1 MALTT
6 HEQFLEAANRGQ
18 NILVALPHAAGI
30 DEIGAG
36 LSLAAHLKN
45 LGKSVDI
52 VSDGFSNKPE
62 HTLLAGADAIRPALG
77 ALQHFVI
84 SVPVQNVK
92 LENIAYTIAGDELR
106 IMLTPQAENWRTE
119 HVRAEAT
126 PYRYDLAITVGAQDM
141 DALGAVYRSAPDFW
155 RTVPILNIDH
165 SPANERFGAVNIV
178 DMKATAISEIVYD
191 LLRTKHPESVQ
202 GQTATAL
209 LAGVIG
215 KTRNFKTENVSP
227 KTLTIAADLVTR
239 GAERER
245 IVGELYR
252 TKNIETLRLWGRALV
267 RLRTDSKQK
276 LAWTLL
282 TRQDFVSAG
291 AKEEELTGIVE
302 DLLGASPDI
311 ALSCVLYE
319 GSGNAVHG
327 ILHTHQGTDVF
338 AIAEAW
344 QPVGSPRQVLF
355 SLPAGTSLVDAERL
369 VLEKIRKGKKE

>member
-1 MALTT
+1 MALTN
-6 HEQFLEAANRGQ
+6 HEQFLEAAGRGQ
-18 NILVALPHAAGI
+18 KILIALPHAAGI

-36 LSLAAHLKN
+36 LSLAAHLKSM
-45 LGKSVDI
+45 GKSVDI
-52 VSDGFSNKPE
+52 VSDGYSAKAEHKLFS
-62 HTLLAGADAIRPALG
+62 GADAIRPTLG

-84 SVPVQNVK
+84 SVPVQNIK

-106 IMLTPQAENWRTE
+106 IMLTPQAENWSAE

-165 SPANERFGAVNIV
+165 SPANERFGAVNVV
-178 DMKATAISEIVYD
+178 DMKATAVSEIVYD
-191 LLRTKHPESVQ
+191 LLREKHPDSVQ
-202 GQTATAL
+202 GTSATAL

-215 KTRNFKTENVSP
+215 KTRNFKTDNVSP

-252 TKNIETLRLWGRALV
+252 NKNIETLRLWGRALV
-267 RLRTDSKQK
+267 RLRTDSEQK

-319 GSGNAVHG
+319 GQDNIVHG

-338 AIAEAW
+338 AIANDW
-344 QPVGSPRQVLF
+344 KPVGSPRQVLF
-355 SLPAGTSLVDAERL
+355 SLPAGTALVDAERL
-369 VLEKIRKGKKE
+369 VLEKIRKGEKE